1 MLTQSKHYDV
11 IILGAG
17 AAGFLCAMTAAKRG
31 QNVLLLEKS
40 NKVGKKI
47 LMSGGGRCN
56 FTNLYVEPDNYVSTN
71 PHFCIAAL
79 SRYTP
84 WDFISMVEQHNI
96 EYEERKHSQLFC
108 VHSAKDIR
116 NMLVDEC
123 AVSGVVT
130 ETHVE
135 VREVKALSG
144 ENDARFSLR
153 LDQSQKQGDSSAVSM
168 TCRSLV
174 IATGALS
181 IPTLGGSGFGYDIA
195 KQFGLK
201 VLPQSAGLVPLMF
214 SDALKAVCE
223 RLAGTSLEVELSC
236 NGQSFTESMLFTH
249 RGLSGPAVLQI
260 SNYWR
265 PGDEIHV
272 DLLPGTLSADW
283 LVDMKSNHGSS
294 LLKTVLAQK
303 LPRSVVK
310 ELASLWWPESD
321 HMALAEFSDS
331 ILREIGGNLNQWQLK
346 PSATE
351 GYRTAEVTLGGVDT
365 SDVSSKTMESSIQP
379 GLFFIGEVLDVS
391 GHLGGF
397 NFQWAWASGHAA
409 GLFV

>member
-1 MLTQSKHYDV
+1 MLTQSDHYDA

-31 QNVLLLEKS
+31 QSVLLLEKS
-40 NKVGKKI
+40 NKAGKKI

-56 FTNLYVEPDNYVSTN
+56 FTNLYVEPDNYVSAN

-84 WDFISMVEQHNI
+84 WDFIAMVEQHNI
-96 EYEERKHSQLFC
+96 EYEERKHGQLFC
-108 VHSAKDIR
+108 VHSAKDIL

-123 AVSGVVT
+123 ERAGVVI

-135 VREVKALSG
+135 VDGMEALSVANEARYALG
-144 ENDARFSLR
+144 LTQSKKAGDAT
-153 LDQSQKQGDSSAVSM
+153 AVSM

-181 IPTLGGSGFGYDIA
+181 IPTLGGSGLGYDIA
-195 KQFGLK
+195 DQFGLE

-214 SDALKAVCE
+214 SDALKTVCE
-223 RLAGTSLEVELSC
+223 RLAGTSLDVELSC

-272 DLLPGTLSADW
+272 DLLPGTPSTDW
-283 LVDMKSNHGSS
+283 LVDMKANHGAS

-310 ELASLWWPESD
+310 ELATLWWPESD
-321 HMALAEFSDS
+321 HRALAEFSDS
-331 ILREIGGNLNQWQLK
+331 ALSEIGSKLNQWRMK

-351 GYRTAEVTLGGVDT
+351 GYRTAEVTLGGIDT
-365 SDVSSKTMESSIQP
+365 NGISSKTMESNSQP

-397 NFQWAWASGHAA
+397 NFQWAWASGYAA

>member
-1 MLTQSKHYDV
+1 MLTQANHYDV

-31 QNVLLLEKS
+31 RSVLLLEKS

-56 FTNLYVEPDNYVSTN
+56 FTNLYVEPGNYVSTN

-79 SRYTP
+79 SRFTA
-84 WDFISMVEQHNI
+84 WDFISMVEDHSI
-96 EYEERKHSQLFC
+96 EYEERKHGQLFC
-108 VHSAKDIR
+108 VHSASDILQ
-116 NMLVDEC
+116 MLVDEC
-123 AVSGVVT
+123 DRSGVVT

-135 VREVKALSG
+135 VGEIEALTG
-144 ENDARFSLR
+144 EDDARFSLQ
-153 LDQSQKQGDSSAVSM
+153 LNQSRKQGDIPAVSM
-168 TCRSLV
+168 TCTSLV

-181 IPTLGGSGFGYDIA
+181 IPTLGGSGIGYEIA
-195 KQFGLK
+195 EQFGQR
-201 VLPQSAGLVPLMF
+201 VLPQRAGLVPLMF
-214 SDALKAVCE
+214 TDELKAVCD
-223 RLAGTSLEVELSC
+223 RLAGTSLEVELGC
-236 NGQSFTESMLFTH
+236 NGQFFTESMLFTH
-249 RGLSGPAVLQI
+249 RGLSGPVVLQI
-260 SNYWR
+260 SNYWH

-272 DLLPGTLSADW
+272 DLLPGTLAADW
-283 LVDMKSNHGSS
+283 LVDMKVNHGAS
-294 LLKTVLAQK
+294 LLRTVLAQK

-310 ELASLWWPESD
+310 ELALLWWPESD
-321 HMALAEFSDS
+321 NLALAEFSDTALS
-331 ILREIGGNLNQWQLK
+331 QIGSQLNRWRLK

-365 SDVSSKTMESSIQP
+365 NGISSKTMETSNQP

-409 GLFV
+409 GLYA

>member
-1 MLTQSKHYDV
+1 MLTESNHYDV

-31 QNVLLLEKS
+31 RSVLLVEKS

-56 FTNLYVEPDNYVSTN
+56 FTNLYVEPDNFVSTN

-79 SRYTP
+79 SRFTA
-84 WDFISMVEQHNI
+84 WDFISMVEQHEI
-96 EYEERKHSQLFC
+96 EYEERKHGQLFC
-108 VHSAKDIR
+108 VHSAKDILE
-116 NMLVDEC
+116 MLVDEC
-123 AVSGVVT
+123 DRSGVVT

-135 VREVKALSG
+135 VDGIEALAG
-144 ENDARFSLR
+144 ESDARFSLR
-153 LDQSQKQGDSSAVSM
+153 LNQSLTQGDTTAVSLS
-168 TCRSLV
+168 CRSLV

-181 IPTLGGSGFGYDIA
+181 IPTLGGSGIGYDIA
-195 KQFGLK
+195 EQFGLR
-201 VLPQSAGLVPLMF
+201 VLPQRAGLVPLMF
-214 SDALKAVCE
+214 TDALKAVCD
-223 RLAGTSLEVELSC
+223 RLAGTSLEVELGC
-236 NGQSFTESMLFTH
+236 NGQSFIESMLFTH
-249 RGLSGPAVLQI
+249 RGLSGPVVLQI
-260 SNYWR
+260 SNYWH
-265 PGDEIHV
+265 PGDEVHV
-272 DLLPGTLSADW
+272 DLLPGTRAADW
-283 LVDMKSNHGSS
+283 LVDMKTSHGAS

-303 LPRSVVK
+303 LPRSLVK
-310 ELASLWWPESD
+310 ELTSLWWLESD
-321 HMALAEFSDS
+321 HLALAEFSDS
-331 ILREIGGNLNQWQLK
+331 ALGRIGNKLNRWPLK

-365 SDVSSKTMESSIQP
+365 DGISSKTMEASNQP

-409 GLFV
+409 GQFV

>member
-1 MLTQSKHYDV
+1 
-11 IILGAG
+11 
-17 AAGFLCAMTAAKRG
+17 
-31 QNVLLLEKS
+31 
-40 NKVGKKI
+40 
-47 LMSGGGRCN
+47 MSGGGRCN

-108 VHSAKDIR
+108 VHSAKDIL
-116 NMLVDEC
+116 NMLADEC
-123 AVSGVVT
+123 AGSGVVT
-130 ETHVE
+130 ETHVD
-135 VREVKALSG
+135 VVEVKTLAV
-144 ENDARFSLR
+144 ENEARFSLR
-153 LDQSQKQGDSSAVSM
+153 LNQSPKQGDITAVST

-195 KQFGLK
+195 EQFGLE

-223 RLAGTSLEVELSC
+223 RLAGTSLDVELSC

-272 DLLPGTLSADW
+272 DLLPGIPSADW
-283 LVDMKSNHGSS
+283 LVDMKANHGAS

-303 LPRSVVK
+303 LPRSLVK
-310 ELASLWWPESD
+310 ELATLWWPESD
-321 HMALAEFSDS
+321 NRALAEYSDS
-331 ILREIGGNLNQWQLK
+331 ALSEIGSKLNQWRMK

-351 GYRTAEVTLGGVDT
+351 GYRTAEVTLGGIDT
-365 SDVSSKTMESSIQP
+365 NGISSKTMESNNQP